1 MSAWSVS
8 FRQVKRSILA
18 LPVALALALAG
29 CSNSSDDTAETSQSS
44 TTTVSTATAPSEVE
58 FKVGDTV
65 TFGRD
70 PIGSATLLSI
80 EMNPE
85 CEYPSYDPESTD
97 ARSGRTTH
105 VALEMSVEAGQGGTF
120 INIPS
125 LSISE
130 RDKDGY
136 TANTLAHS
144 QDSSDCFS
152 YDELLDT
159 VSSGEKQRG
168 WVLLAAEASEGE
180 FVWNLQQ
187 GGKKVVIPFS
197 TSNPNTSTA
206 AAPTAAAN
214 IPGPRQVDYQE
225 LADKLTEIGQ
235 ESSPVTAADAKQM
248 AGLMC
253 GLIELDPVQDGA
265 TNRMVQQLGVDEGI
279 PEDIAADMINTMVEY
294 ECPGAGA

>member
-1 MSAWSVS
+1 M
-8 FRQVKRSILA
+8 KRSILV
-18 LPVALALALAG
+18 LPIVLGLALAG
-29 CSNSSDDTAETSQSS
+29 CSNSSDDTTEAAQASA
-44 TTTVSTATAPSEVE
+44 TTASTASAPAEVKFE
-58 FKVGDTV
+58 VGDTV

-70 PIGSATLLSI
+70 PIGSATLLSMEI
-80 EMNPE
+80 NPE

-97 ARSGRTTH
+97 ARMGRTTH

-144 QDSSDCFS
+144 EDRADCYS
-152 YDELLDT
+152 YDDLLST

-214 IPGPRQVDYQE
+214 IPGPRQVDYQD

-235 ESSPVTAADAKQM
+235 ESTPVTAADAKQM

-265 TNRMVQQLGVDEGI
+265 TDRMIQQLAADEGI